1 MIAAIYVLHIFNC
14 LLLLMTVLLQ
24 AGRGGGM
31 SFAGAGSASTTVFG
45 AGGAT
50 PFIQKLTMASAAGFM
65 VLSMLLAY
73 LSSTSDSAD
82 LGTYEETEMTSE
94 PGAPEASE

>member
-1 MIAAIYVLHIFNC
+1 MIAAVYVLHILNC
-14 LLLLMTVLLQ
+14 LFLLLTVLLQ

-31 SFAGAGSASTTVFG
+31 SFTGAGSGSTTVFG

-65 VLSMLLAY
+65 VLSMTLAY

-82 LGTYEETEMTSE
+82 VGTFEAEMVEEE
-94 PGAPEASE
+94 PGAVPAFD